1 MLTQSEKAEVIKRY
15 ASNPKDT
22 GAAVVQIAL
31 LSKRIENIAP
41 HLKANK
47 KDYSSGRGLL
57 KLVGQRRSL
66 IRYLKRTD
74 PVAAKKLLTDLD
86 LK

>member
-1 MLTQSEKAEVIKRY
+1 MLLQSEKAEVVKRH

-22 GAAVVQIAL
+22 GNAVVQIAL
-31 LSKRIENIAP
+31 LSKRIEALSP
-41 HLKANK
+41 HLKTHK
-47 KDYSSGRGLL
+47 RDYSSGRGLL

-66 IRYLKRTD
+66 IRYLKRTN
-74 PVAAKKLLTDLD
+74 PTAAKKLLTDLN